1 MELNERDLEDK
12 EKVWCNDH
20 QTRDANS
27 SIDRVGGGGGG
38 DDYVADYV
46 VVAAHF

>member
-1 MELNERDLEDK
+1 MLKSHLY
-12 EKVWCNDH
+12 H

-38 DDYVADYV
+38 GDDYVADYV
-46 VVAAHF
+46 VVVAHF